1 MIASSVESDD
11 GCQPLSDHL
20 GPLALRQVEHES
32 DTLIPAFLEGRHADQ
47 HGDTAAVFPKVL
59 LLKRLKRPGHLVLLY
74 QSRVAI
80 APLRR
85 REVRP
90 PYTACDK
97 VLMIVPHDVEKGFIG
112 LQNPAV
118 EIPDKDADD
127 VGVDQAPNLRFAS
140 RNACSAR
147 LRSVTSTCVPTTSKR
162 SPSPEDKKRAVAS
175 RYLTVPSGSTILSST
190 A

>member
-1 MIASSVESDD
+1 MHFLVSA
-11 GCQPLSDHL
+11 LAFL
-20 GPLALRQVEHES
+20 GAFALRQIEHES
-32 DTLIPAFLEGRHADQ
+32 DTLIPAFLEGRYADQ
-47 HGDTAAVFPKVL
+47 YGNTAAVFPEVL
-59 LLKRLKRPGHLVLLY
+59 LLKRWKNPGHLVLLY

-90 PYTACDK
+90 PYTACDE

-127 VGVDQAPNLRFAS
+127 VGLDQAADLPFLGAGDVGVKPH
-140 RNACSAR
+140 R
-147 LRSVTSTCVPTTSKR
+147 LHQQNDQDDGRG
-162 SPSPEDKKRAVAS
+162 E
-175 RYLTVPSGSTILSST
+175 
-190 A
+190 